1 MRRLSLRGKPVAHRG
16 GLPDLAKTHDS
27 TTESTKTNDF
37 KHTAQTR
44 KRPGKVYAPEPSSN
58 KKKNHR
64 QTTPGGWSPPPDHE
78 IVQLSDSDFQGEPDE
93 EEEEEEED
101 EVVAARSVALKFDA
115 KPVSRTSELKPEA
128 KPQKKLARDVDA
140 TFLVKSS
147 RIAKDKAVRDY
158 PHRYIKKSKR
168 KVRGSWCLFFD
179 LLLPFA
185 PVDELSQPSN
195 MAMDTLLPIVVHD
208 LELLLYVLLQSESVD
223 QESQLLVIAH
233 YKEAK
238 VDGET
243 YLLGDCVHVNV
254 SKTPVPYQNSTDS
267 FVAQS
272 LIDLMQSLFVAQSC
286 SCALDVESTLILAV
300 YMLLLLP
307 PAAMSYFKISLIRF
321 QAFLHAMLCGIF

>member
-37 KHTAQTR
+37 KHTAETR

-58 KKKNHR
+58 KKKHR

-78 IVQLSDSDFQGEPDE
+78 IVQLSDSDFPGEPDE
-93 EEEEEEED
+93 EEEEEEEGD
-101 EVVAARSVALKFDA
+101 EVAAARSVALKFDA
-115 KPVSRTSELKPEA
+115 KPVSRTTEL
-128 KPQKKLARDVDA
+128 KPQKKLPRDVDA

-168 KVRGSWCLFFD
+168 K
-179 LLLPFA
+179 
-185 PVDELSQPSN
+185 
-195 MAMDTLLPIVVHD
+195 
-208 LELLLYVLLQSESVD
+208 SESAD
-223 QESQLLVIAH
+223 QESQLPVIAH

-286 SCALDVESTLILAV
+286 SCAPDIESTLILAV
-300 YMLLLLP
+300 YMLLLPP
-307 PAAMSYFKISLIRF
+307 PAAMSYF
-321 QAFLHAMLCGIF
+321 

>member
-1 MRRLSLRGKPVAHRG
+1 V
-16 GLPDLAKTHDS
+16 
-27 TTESTKTNDF
+27 
-37 KHTAQTR
+37 
-44 KRPGKVYAPEPSSN
+44 PSC
-58 KKKNHR
+58 KKKKKHR
-64 QTTPGGWSPPPDHE
+64 QTTPGGWSPPSDHE

-93 EEEEEEED
+93 EEEED
-101 EVVAARSVALKFDA
+101 EVVAARSVALNFDA
-115 KPVSRTSELKPEA
+115 KPVARTTEL
-128 KPQKKLARDVDA
+128 KPQKKLARDVDG

-147 RIAKDKAVRDY
+147 RIAKDKAVRNY

-208 LELLLYVLLQSESVD
+208 LELLLYVLLQSESGD
-223 QESQLLVIAH
+223 QESQLPVIAH

-254 SKTPVPYQNSTDS
+254 SKTPVP
-267 FVAQS
+267 
-272 LIDLMQSLFVAQSC
+272 
-286 SCALDVESTLILAV
+286 
-300 YMLLLLP
+300 
-307 PAAMSYFKISLIRF
+307 
-321 QAFLHAMLCGIF
+321 

>member
-58 KKKNHR
+58 KKKKHR
-64 QTTPGGWSPPPDHE
+64 QTTPGGWSPPPEHE

-93 EEEEEEED
+93 EEEVEEEED
-101 EVVAARSVALKFDA
+101 DEIVAARSVALKFDA
-115 KPVSRTSELKPEA
+115 KPVARTTEMKPQA
-128 KPQKKLARDVDA
+128 RPQKKLARDVDA

-185 PVDELSQPSN
+185 PVDEFSQPSN

-208 LELLLYVLLQSESVD
+208 LELLLYVLLQSESAD
-223 QESQLLVIAH
+223 QESQLPVIAH

-267 FVAQS
+267 FIAQS
-272 LIDLMQSLFVAQSC
+272 LIDLMPSLFVARSC

-307 PAAMSYFKISLIRF
+307 PAAM
-321 QAFLHAMLCGIF
+321 

>member
-37 KHTAQTR
+37 KHTAETR

-58 KKKNHR
+58 KKKHR

-78 IVQLSDSDFQGEPDE
+78 IVQLSDSDFPGEPDE
-93 EEEEEEED
+93 EEEEEEEGD
-101 EVVAARSVALKFDA
+101 EVAAARSVALKFDA
-115 KPVSRTSELKPEA
+115 KPVSRTTEL
-128 KPQKKLARDVDA
+128 KPQKKLPRDVDA

-195 MAMDTLLPIVVHD
+195 VAMDTLLPIVVHD
-208 LELLLYVLLQSESVD
+208 LELLLYALLQSESAD
-223 QESQLLVIAH
+223 QESQLPVIAH
-233 YKEAK
+233 YMEVK

-286 SCALDVESTLILAV
+286 SCAPDIESTLILAV
-300 YMLLLLP
+300 YMLLLPP
-307 PAAMSYFKISLIRF
+307 PAAMSYF
-321 QAFLHAMLCGIF
+321 

>member
-58 KKKNHR
+58 KKKKHR

-93 EEEEEEED
+93 EEEEEEEED
-101 EVVAARSVALKFDA
+101 KVVAALSVALKFDA
-115 KPVSRTSELKPEA
+115 KPVTRITELKPQA
-128 KPQKKLARDVDA
+128 RPQKKLARDVDA

-168 KVRGSWCLFFD
+168 K
-179 LLLPFA
+179 
-185 PVDELSQPSN
+185 
-195 MAMDTLLPIVVHD
+195 
-208 LELLLYVLLQSESVD
+208 SESAD
-223 QESQLLVIAH
+223 QESQLPVIAH

-272 LIDLMQSLFVAQSC
+272 LIDLMQSLFVARSC
-286 SCALDVESTLILAV
+286 SCALDVESALILAV